1 MSVYLSSVAWFKNF
15 TRFQRKMWSLSCFNF
30 KWRSL
35 GIGQGCDHPETPYVV
50 VISWS
55 MIISGIIVTQE
66 TGDSKYVLWYTTDE
80 SDDLKFTSVSAE
92 QSASLEVMSR
102 SKGRRATVDIIAI
115 TNFFILTNE
124 IMGSMVLDQSQD
136 VKQRLVQFW
145 TSVKLIY
152 TVVFSCY
159 MDNVLM

>member
-1 MSVYLSSVAWFKNF
+1 
-15 TRFQRKMWSLSCFNF
+15 
-30 KWRSL
+30 
-35 GIGQGCDHPETPYVV
+35 
-50 VISWS
+50 

-66 TGDSKYVLWYTTDE
+66 TGDSKYVLWYKTDE

-102 SKGRRATVDIIAI
+102 SKGRRATVDIIEI
-115 TNFFILTNE
+115 TKFFILTNE